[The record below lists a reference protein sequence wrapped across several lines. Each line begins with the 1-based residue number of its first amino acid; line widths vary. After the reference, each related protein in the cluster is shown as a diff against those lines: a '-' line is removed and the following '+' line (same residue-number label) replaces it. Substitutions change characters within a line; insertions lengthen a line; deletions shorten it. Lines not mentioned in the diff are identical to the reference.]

1 MTVDFLIKDWKNI
14 SSKERE
20 VFIRETNDGFM
31 VCSAIKIQ
39 DGEYLGKFYLDL
51 KPAHHP
57 NMIME
62 ETMEALKFK
71 IDLQLIEKGLL
82 QNLKRKKNNAST

>member
-20 VFIRETNDGFM
+20 VFIRETDDGYM

-51 KPAHHP
+51 KPTRHP

-71 IDLQLIEKGLL
+71 IDLQLIEKGLI
-82 QNLKRKKNNAST
+82 QNFKKEKENAST

>member
-1 MTVDFLIKDWKNI
+1 MTIDFLIKDWKNI

-20 VFIRETNDGFM
+20 VFIRETSDGFM

-51 KPAHHP
+51 KPTLCP

-82 QNLKRKKNNAST
+82 QNFKKGE